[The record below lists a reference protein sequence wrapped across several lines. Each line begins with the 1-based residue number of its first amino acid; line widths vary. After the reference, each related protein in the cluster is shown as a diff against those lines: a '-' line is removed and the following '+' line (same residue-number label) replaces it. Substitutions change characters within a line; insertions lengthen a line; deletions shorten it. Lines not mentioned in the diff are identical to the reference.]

1 MAYEIKKI
9 KKARRVPTQREMI
22 RAARQVLNEP
32 VGRIS
37 VGMRENE
44 VGRDVWDA
52 TFWKENAVL
61 IDNVPITNFL
71 ADARYD
77 GLLGSVRV
85 ADLYVYDTG
94 CKKDGWRYGRG
105 LIQNLS
111 MVRFGDDW
119 FLTEEHHTLD
129 WDRKRE
135 LYKKGELIITA

>member
-1 MAYEIKKI
+1 MAYEMKKI

-37 VGMRENE
+37 VGMRQNE

-52 TFWKENAVL
+52 TFWKENADL
-61 IDNVPITNFL
+61 SDNVPITDFL

-77 GLLGSVRV
+77 GFHGSVRV
-85 ADLYVYDTG
+85 ADLYVYDT
-94 CKKDGWRYGRG
+94 DDFQD
-105 LIQNLS
+105 LISNLS
-111 MVRFGDDW
+111 MVCFGDDW